1 MLKHLF
7 PDRARHL
14 AAALLVLWS
23 LFPTGIHAAD
33 IPVAPDLPPRVV
45 APTDKAEFRRFVL
58 ENGLRVILVSDP
70 KFNKSAASLVV
81 GVGQIDDPFEHA
93 GLAHFLE
100 HMLFLGT
107 EKYPDV
113 SEYRVFITA
122 NGGYNNAYT
131 ASDHTNYLFEVR
143 HEAFPEALDRFV
155 QFFIAPL
162 FSPEYTGRE
171 VNAVHNEAMRH
182 VQDDFRRVLSVRRE
196 LYAPES
202 GESIF
207 STGNKDT
214 LANATPEVV
223 RAFYEANYSAERMA
237 LALAGTASLDELE
250 KLARSIFSAIP
261 RRDLPVIPREARFLP
276 REDALRLATVEPVL
290 ELRQLL
296 LEFPIPPVRSSFAG
310 KPGDLVVSLL
320 NYAGEGGLIRVLKDA
335 DLATVMG
342 SFYWERTPGYGS
354 LFIMADLTP
363 AGAEQRQRVLE
374 IVFAYLAHLRAAP
387 FPAAFFA
394 DQARIAALSETY
406 DDRGEGADLA
416 TRLANNALFYP
427 LELAERADLVWG
439 APDEP
444 AFRALLAAL
453 TPDNMLATFAAKGVP
468 TDRVEKIYDVQ
479 YAYSADTGEAY
490 QRLLNP
496 LAPPAAFALP
506 APNPFMPGEVNL
518 IAEQPLRIID
528 EPGLS
533 LYYAQ
538 DVEFQRPQTTLI
550 FSFVPRREFAGLE
563 TDLMLR
569 FYEVCLGD
577 ALDAAG
583 GDAAVAGVTF
593 DFNAGLEGV
602 SLSVTGFGDSPARFA
617 RHVASLMLNFD
628 LAESR
633 FVSLRELVVR
643 DLRSYHQTEA
653 YLLAGNRAT
662 AIMRE
667 FFYEP
672 NQHLER
678 ALTVTL
684 DEVRAFAREFLAAG
698 KVEALVHGHL
708 VPQAAAAA
716 ARDFAAALG
725 AKAVPSEELMRRR
738 LLVLP
743 AGAAIVETG
752 VIEGVNSAYR
762 AQYLLPEDS
771 PAVRAMGA
779 VLAAFISEPFF
790 NELRTKQQLG
800 YIVGSN
806 VAATLRQSLLL
817 FIVQSSGYAPDDIRQ
832 RAETFIATLPEQL
845 RAATPEQWAM
855 LIAGARSQLE
865 EKPKSIPE
873 KAGQMF
879 TLAYDFGGEW
889 QRREATLAALDTL
902 TQDEAIDLLSGVLN
916 PAAAR
921 SIVVLLASKEHAAST
936 AASTFSDR
944 ERWRATQNYE

>member
-1 MLKHLF
+1 MLKPLF
-7 PDRARHL
+7 PGRAPCF
-14 AAALLVLWS
+14 AAASLALLS
-23 LFPTGIHAAD
+23 LLPLCIRAAD
-33 IPVAPDLPPRVV
+33 TQVAPDLPPRVV

-81 GVGQIDDPFEHA
+81 GVGQIDDPFEHP

-113 SEYRVFITA
+113 AEYSGFITA

-131 ASDHTNYLFEVR
+131 ASDHTNYLFDVR
-143 HEAFPEALDRFV
+143 HEAFARALDRFA

-182 VQDDFRRVLSVRRE
+182 VQNDFRRVLSVRRE

-214 LANATPEVV
+214 LANATPAVV
-223 RAFYEANYSAERMA
+223 RAFYESTYSAERMA

-261 RRDLPVIPREARFLP
+261 RRDLPVIPREPRFLP
-276 REDALRLATVEPVL
+276 REDALRLATIEPVR

-296 LEFPIPPVRSSFAG
+296 LEFPIPPVRPHFAG
-310 KPGDLVVSLL
+310 KPGDLAVSLL
-320 NYAGEGGLIRVLKDA
+320 NYAGEGGLIRGLKDA
-335 DLATVMG
+335 DLATTIG
-342 SFYWERTPGYGS
+342 AFHWERTPGYGS

-363 AGAEQRQRVLE
+363 AGAEQRQRVME

-394 DQARIAALSETY
+394 DQARIAALRETY

-444 AFRALLAAL
+444 AYRAILAAL

-468 TDRVEKIYDVQ
+468 TDRSEKIYDVQ

-490 QRLLNP
+490 QRLFNP
-496 LAPPAAFALP
+496 PAPPAAFTLP
-506 APNPFMPGEVNL
+506 APNPFMPGEVDL
-518 IAEQPLRIID
+518 IAEQPLRLID

-550 FSFVPRREFAGLE
+550 FRFVPRRELAGLE

-569 FYEVCLGD
+569 FYEICLGD
-577 ALDAAG
+577 ALDAAA
-583 GDAAVAGVTF
+583 GDASVAGVTF

-617 RHVASLMLNFD
+617 RHVAVRMLNFD
-628 LAESR
+628 IAESR

-643 DLRSYHQTEA
+643 GLRSYHQTEA

-662 AIMRE
+662 GIMRE
-667 FFYEP
+667 FYYEP
-672 NQHLER
+672 DQHLER
-678 ALTVTL
+678 APTVTL

-698 KVEALVHGHL
+698 KIEALVHGHL
-708 VPQAAAAA
+708 APEAAGVA

-725 AKAVPSEELMRRR
+725 AAPLASEELMRRR
-738 LLVLP
+738 LPVLP
-743 AGAAIVETG
+743 VGAPVVETG

-771 PAVRAMGA
+771 PAVRAAGA
-779 VLAAFISEPFF
+779 VLAAFVREPFF
-790 NELRTKQQLG
+790 TELRTKQQLG
-800 YIVGSN
+800 YIVGSSI
-806 VAATLRQSLLL
+806 AATLRQSLLL
-817 FIVQSSGYAPDDIRQ
+817 FVVQSSGYAPDDIRH

-845 RAATPEQWAM
+845 RATTPEQWAM

-873 KAGQMF
+873 KAERMF
-879 TLAYDFGGEW
+879 SLAYDFDGEW
-889 QRREATLAALDTL
+889 QRRAATLAALDML
-902 TQDEAIDLLSGVLN
+902 TQDEAVDLLTGVLN

-921 SIVVLLASKEHAAST
+921 SVVVLLASREHAASIAT
-936 AASTFSDR
+936 PTFSDR
-944 ERWRATQNYE
+944 ETWRATQTYE